1 MIKHGNQRD
10 TERNEKEIGV
20 KMDKQEV
27 AGLGIAFGVGLVVGL
42 GVALLYAP
50 QSGKETR
57 EAIKSKAV
65 EVARDVRGKFGHG
78 KLDDVIPH

>member
-1 MIKHGNQRD
+1 
-10 TERNEKEIGV
+10 
-20 KMDKQEV
+20 MDKQEV

>member
-1 MIKHGNQRD
+1 
-10 TERNEKEIGV
+10 
-20 KMDKQEV
+20 MDKQEV

-57 EAIKSKAV
+57 QAIKSKAEDV
-65 EVARDVRGKFGHG
+65 VANVRGKLGHG